1 MEQAARRLQAMGAR
15 NVLLKGGHLPGE
27 AIDLLLTGNEL
38 RTFRSP
44 RIATR
49 HTHGTGC
56 TYAAAIATLLA
67 QGLPLIEA
75 VGRAKAFLTI
85 AIETAVPLGA
95 GHGPV
100 NHWQAAKKQE
110 QG

>member
-1 MEQAARRLQAMGAR
+1 MGAR

-27 AIDLLLTGNEL
+27 AVDLLLAGRTL
-38 RTFRSP
+38 RRFCSP

-56 TYAAAIATLLA
+56 TYAAAIATFIA
-67 QGLPLIEA
+67 QGLPLVEA
-75 VGRAKAFLTI
+75 VSRAKSFI
-85 AIETAVPLGA
+85 DEAIRTAVPMGA

-100 NHWQAAKKQE
+100 NHWQAAIKTLKS
-110 QG
+110 